1 MRVICVFGTRPEAIK
16 MAPVVSRLRRDPLIQ
31 TTVCVTG
38 QHREM
43 LTQVLDLFDI
53 TPDINLDVMVA
64 GQTLNGLSAR
74 VLSGMDDVFNS
85 IRPDRVLVHGDTTTT
100 MAASLAA
107 FHWRIPIGHVEAG
120 LRTYD
125 LKHPF
130 PEEMNRRIVDVAA
143 DLHFAPTTLA
153 ASHLASEQLAG
164 RILVTG
170 NTVIDA
176 LQEAVAKIKNTPRL
190 RESLEKQFS
199 FLDSTRRL
207 ILVTAHRRENFGAGF
222 EGICEALARIAE
234 RSDVEILYPVHR
246 NPNVTGPV
254 FTHLSG
260 RGNIHLIDPL
270 SYYQFVYLMERAFII
285 LTDSGGVQ
293 EEAPTFGKP
302 VLVLRSVTERPE
314 AVAAGTVRLVGTNSA
329 AIVEAVMTLCDD
341 PAAYAR
347 FAQAVNP
354 YGDGHAAERI
364 HASLLGRPVEAFE
377 PGRRVA

>member
-1 MRVICVFGTRPEAIK
+1 VRVICVFGTRSEAIK

-43 LTQVLDLFDI
+43 LAQVLDLFDI

-74 VLSGMDDVFNS
+74 VLSGMDDVFTS
-85 IRPDRVLVHGDTTTT
+85 VRPDRVLVHGDTTTT

-143 DLHFAPTTLA
+143 DLHFAPTALA

-176 LQEAVAKIKNTPRL
+176 LQEAVAKIKNAPRL

-199 FLDSTRRL
+199 FLDPARRL

-222 EGICEALARIAE
+222 EGICEALARVAE

-314 AVAAGTVRLVGTNSA
+314 AVAAGTVRLVGTNPA

-341 PAAYAR
+341 PAAYAH
-347 FAQAVNP
+347 FAHAVNP

-377 PGRRVA
+377 PGLRVA

>member
-1 MRVICVFGTRPEAIK
+1 VRVICVFGTRPEAIK

-53 TPDINLDVMVA
+53 TPDINLDVMIA

-85 IRPDRVLVHGDTTTT
+85 VRPDRVLVHGDTTTT

-176 LQEAVAKIKNTPRL
+176 LQEAVARIKNTPRL

-199 FLDSTRRL
+199 FLDPTRRL

-234 RSDVEILYPVHR
+234 RADVEILYPVHR

-260 RGNIHLIDPL
+260 RNNIHLIEPL

-314 AVAAGTVRLVGTNSA
+314 AVAAGTVRLVGTNPT
-329 AIVEAVMTLCDD
+329 AIVEAVTMLCDD